1 MRERIWNIHRLKA
14 RQNRTLE
21 EAHRLEKEL
30 THKMAACE
38 AAA

>member
-1 MRERIWNIHRLKA
+1 MEYTPSESPPEPSLGREERAVGR
-14 RQNRTLE
+14 
-21 EAHRLEKEL
+21 RLEKEL